1 MAVSSGGFVALDCAD
16 PTRLGEFWAYM
27 LGGDVIVVSD
37 DVVAVRTPW
46 VWLTALRV
54 ANYTPPTW
62 PSDDVP
68 KQMHLDLAVTDL
80 DEAAVEAER
89 HGARPAS
96 EQPAPDRWRVLLDPA
111 GHPFCLTNQIP
122 LDLIRTA
129 TAAAPGVSEN
139 DAPPG
144 GPRSS

>member
-1 MAVSSGGFVALDCAD
+1 MAVSPGGFVALDCAD
-16 PTRLGEFWAYM
+16 PTELGAFWANM
-27 LGGDVIVVSD
+27 LGGDVIVGSA

-54 ANYTPPTW
+54 DNHTPPTW

-80 DEAAVEAER
+80 DEAAAEAQR
-89 HGARPAS
+89 LGARPAS
-96 EQPAPDRWRVLLDPA
+96 DQPAPDLWRVLFDPA

-122 LDLIRTA
+122 FDVIGTTSSA
-129 TAAAPGVSEN
+129 TREGSEN
-139 DAPPG
+139 DG
-144 GPRSS
+144 SSDRLRTP